1 MHGSIILPTFGLHA
15 HTAVLIY
22 VLMLLVAF
30 AVLMRGKYTLV
41 PGKVQSMLELGVE
54 LFMGMVEETMGHKG
68 RKYIPFILTLALL
81 IFVCNALG
89 FVPGLMPPTANFNTT
104 MGLGLTVFLA
114 THIIGVKEHGLKYF
128 KHFIGPA
135 WWLAPLMIPIELIGH
150 LARPV
155 SLALRLF
162 GNIMGHEQI
171 VGVFLVMMPFA
182 YPLLVVSTLLGVIVV
197 FLQSFIFSLLAMMY
211 IGGALEEIH

>member
-1 MHGSIILPTFGLHA
+1 MHEAIILPTFGLHA

-22 VLMLLVAF
+22 TLIALVVF
-30 AVLMRGKYTLV
+30 AVLMRGKFTLV
-41 PGKVQSMLELGVE
+41 PGKIQSMLELGVE
-54 LFMGMVEETMGHKG
+54 LFMGLVEETMGHKG
-68 RKYIPFILTLALL
+68 KKYIPFILTLALL
-81 IFVCNALG
+81 ILICNALS
-89 FVPGLMPPTANFNTT
+89 FVPGLMPPTSNFNTT
-104 MGLGLTVFLA
+104 MGLGLTVFFA

-128 KHFIGPA
+128 KHFIGPV

-182 YPLLVVSTLLGVIVV
+182 YPLLVISTLLGVLVV